1 MLQSQKMKCLVL
13 SMYLYSYPLLIVI
26 KACFGDIIKRNVN
39 LRIKRYKL
47 RIWTIELFI
56 YFLFIFST
64 DKFKLESEDVG
75 DVTKIKIRKNNKGI
89 LSDWNLDKVRA
100 TTTIF
105 HFVPSVLRPNSWSQR
120 LKRKLEPQDAKFWT
134 ILRHLRN
141 PEETQSQTYIKQTCI
156 KGSSSL
162 RRSLS

>member
-134 ILRHLRN
+134 ILRHLCN
-141 PEETQSQTYIKQTCI
+141 PEETKSQTYIKQTCI